1 MTKPRTNSAQAKVV
15 EAVQENTDLP
25 ANRTPR
31 PGTRAHTLIELL
43 QRSEGA
49 TIEQLT
55 KASGWMP
62 HSVRG
67 FLAGSLKRYGLQAC
81 SERTGETRVYRIA
94 GTGAE

>member
-1 MTKPRTNSAQAKVV
+1 MTRSKTKSDKAKAAAAAQDNA
-15 EAVQENTDLP
+15 DLP
-25 ANRTPR
+25 PHRSPR
-31 PGTRAHTLIELL
+31 SGTQAHTLIKLL
-43 QRSEGA
+43 QRREGA

-67 FLAGSLKRYGLQAC
+67 FLAGTLKRYGLQAS